1 MKLSVVI
8 VSYNVRDYLEN
19 CLQSVSRALE
29 GIEGEVFVVD
39 NHSDD
44 DSVETVRSHYPWVR
58 LIENQENMGFSRA
71 NNIAIREARGEYVLL
86 LNPDTIVEEATLREV
101 LRFMEEHPKAGG
113 AGVMMHN
120 ADGSLA
126 PESRRALP
134 TPWVSC
140 LKMLGFTKRYYMSHL
155 PWDQPG
161 RIEVISGAFC
171 MLRREALDKI
181 GLLDED
187 FFMYGED
194 LDLCF
199 RAKVAGCKN
208 YYTPVTNVLHF
219 RGQSSRTRRIK
230 SYIDFYNAM
239 WIFVKK
245 HRSYYLVPKFLI
257 FLGIV
262 IAASVGVFSRLVPQF
277 WKIFLDLG
285 VVFLWAACLLDLE
298 VSADWQLAVVVAVA
312 NLLFFAVRGEYASSS
327 LEGKH
332 SYWFQMPV
340 NLIPVL
346 SFAGYRWFTHP
357 EKFDGIAMAILCVST
372 ILVPLAFLAWRR
384 FMFWFLYFYRIF
396 AKKRHRSILLGGG
409 EDSLQPWFDTHNVIS
424 GMEIL
429 GCVSGEPG
437 TVSPENRK
445 HLLGGY
451 SEMESICK
459 RTDCH
464 ELLVVSNF
472 SGTRE
477 DFDLHW
483 LEKLGMRVFLL
494 IGKPQNGEFA
504 LINLKNLH

>member
-44 DSVETVRSHYPWVR
+44 DSVEAVRSQYPWVR

-171 MLRREALDKI
+171 FLRKKALDEV

-194 LDLCF
+194 IDLSY
-199 RAKVAGCKN
+199 RLMKGGWEN
-208 YYTPVTNVLHF
+208 WYLPYPITHF
-219 RGQSSRTRRIK
+219 KGK
-230 SYIDFYNAM
+230 STQKSDYRYVHIFYNAM
-239 WIFVKK
+239 
-245 HRSYYLVPKFLI
+245 LI
-257 FLGIV
+257 FFRKHYSHL
-262 IAASVGVFSRLVPQF
+262 S
-277 WKIFLDLG
+277 
-285 VVFLWAACLLDLE
+285 
-298 VSADWQLAVVVAVA
+298 
-312 NLLFFAVRGEYASSS
+312 LFYA
-327 LEGKH
+327 L
-332 SYWFQMPV
+332 PV
-340 NLIPVL
+340 
-346 SFAGYRWFTHP
+346 
-357 EKFDGIAMAILCVST
+357 KMAIYFRAAIALT
-372 ILVPLAFLAWRR
+372 DILR
-384 FMFWFLYFYRIF
+384 
-396 AKKRHRSILLGGG
+396 KKL
-409 EDSLQPWFDTHNVIS
+409 
-424 GMEIL
+424 
-429 GCVSGEPG
+429 
-437 TVSPENRK
+437 
-445 HLLGGY
+445 HL
-451 SEMESICK
+451 
-459 RTDCH
+459 
-464 ELLVVSNF
+464 
-472 SGTRE
+472 
-477 DFDLHW
+477 
-483 LEKLGMRVFLL
+483 
-494 IGKPQNGEFA
+494 
-504 LINLKNLH
+504 

>member
-44 DSVETVRSHYPWVR
+44 DSVEAVRTQYPWVR

-155 PWDQPG
+155 PWDQPS

-171 MLRREALDKI
+171 FLRKKALDEV

-194 LDLCF
+194 IDLSYRLMKGGWENWYLPYPITHFKGKSTQKSDYRYVHIFYKAMLIFFRKHYSHLSLFYALPVKMAIYF
-199 RAKVAGCKN
+199 RAAIALTDILRKK
-208 YYTPVTNVLHF
+208 LH
-219 RGQSSRTRRIK
+219 
-230 SYIDFYNAM
+230 
-239 WIFVKK
+239 
-245 HRSYYLVPKFLI
+245 L
-257 FLGIV
+257 
-262 IAASVGVFSRLVPQF
+262 
-277 WKIFLDLG
+277 
-285 VVFLWAACLLDLE
+285 
-298 VSADWQLAVVVAVA
+298 
-312 NLLFFAVRGEYASSS
+312 
-327 LEGKH
+327 
-332 SYWFQMPV
+332 
-340 NLIPVL
+340 
-346 SFAGYRWFTHP
+346 
-357 EKFDGIAMAILCVST
+357 
-372 ILVPLAFLAWRR
+372 
-384 FMFWFLYFYRIF
+384 
-396 AKKRHRSILLGGG
+396 
-409 EDSLQPWFDTHNVIS
+409 
-424 GMEIL
+424 
-429 GCVSGEPG
+429 
-437 TVSPENRK
+437 
-445 HLLGGY
+445 
-451 SEMESICK
+451 
-459 RTDCH
+459 
-464 ELLVVSNF
+464 
-472 SGTRE
+472 
-477 DFDLHW
+477 
-483 LEKLGMRVFLL
+483 
-494 IGKPQNGEFA
+494 
-504 LINLKNLH
+504 

>member
-44 DSVETVRSHYPWVR
+44 DSVEMVRSQYPWVR

-155 PWDQPG
+155 PWDQPS

-171 MLRREALDKI
+171 FLRKKALDEV

-194 LDLCF
+194 IDLSYRLMKGGWENWYLPYPITHFKGKSTQKSDYRYVHIFYKAMLIFFRKHYSHLSLFYALPVKMAIYF
-199 RAKVAGCKN
+199 RAAIALTDILRKK
-208 YYTPVTNVLHF
+208 LH
-219 RGQSSRTRRIK
+219 
-230 SYIDFYNAM
+230 
-239 WIFVKK
+239 
-245 HRSYYLVPKFLI
+245 L
-257 FLGIV
+257 
-262 IAASVGVFSRLVPQF
+262 
-277 WKIFLDLG
+277 
-285 VVFLWAACLLDLE
+285 
-298 VSADWQLAVVVAVA
+298 
-312 NLLFFAVRGEYASSS
+312 
-327 LEGKH
+327 
-332 SYWFQMPV
+332 
-340 NLIPVL
+340 
-346 SFAGYRWFTHP
+346 
-357 EKFDGIAMAILCVST
+357 
-372 ILVPLAFLAWRR
+372 
-384 FMFWFLYFYRIF
+384 
-396 AKKRHRSILLGGG
+396 
-409 EDSLQPWFDTHNVIS
+409 
-424 GMEIL
+424 
-429 GCVSGEPG
+429 
-437 TVSPENRK
+437 
-445 HLLGGY
+445 
-451 SEMESICK
+451 
-459 RTDCH
+459 
-464 ELLVVSNF
+464 
-472 SGTRE
+472 
-477 DFDLHW
+477 
-483 LEKLGMRVFLL
+483 
-494 IGKPQNGEFA
+494 
-504 LINLKNLH
+504 